1 MNHKTPTETLPLHLS
16 TQQRLL
22 PPHLTPNLPETLTT
36 KTFVFTTANQR
47 KNFLLRDFSFSAFC
61 KVNASSPVFAIMSLQ
76 PASWDVPLFRIQPL
90 TQPTITKR
98 TSSKLKTHLRTL
110 CSFALPS
117 HAPFLIQNSPP
128 PQNTLSAL
136 TTNPTKH
143 QPPKLPPHNGKMEW
157 RASWRAWSF
166 LTNFLSSSLFPF

>member
-1 MNHKTPTETLPLHLS
+1 MDIVPSSFLTNSFRPFSAFVCKQNWPL
-16 TQQRLL
+16 
-22 PPHLTPNLPETLTT
+22 
-36 KTFVFTTANQR
+36 TFVTTRQR
-47 KNFLLRDFSFSAFC
+47 KNFPLRDFSFFAF
-61 KVNASSPVFAIMSLQ
+61 IDLQ

-98 TSSKLKTHLRTL
+98 TSSKLKTHLRTP

-128 PQNTLSAL
+128 PQNTLFAL

-143 QPPKLPPHNGKMEW
+143 EPPKL
-157 RASWRAWSF
+157 
-166 LTNFLSSSLFPF
+166 FPTTARWEGTLLGALGRF